1 MLNFSRKKGQIKIDF
16 IFSLV
21 FFTVMIFY
29 IAMQVNSS
37 LASSMSDSRLDTIKS
52 ESESILNIL
61 VSTKGSPENWDSLP
75 QEQVMRI
82 GLAFLPYNISSS
94 KLNALKNNCDLM
106 NKFGD
111 INYKFTIIS
120 ENNILLSCGYGGPR
134 VTAKSESSVAVNGK
148 YGKAVLEM
156 W

>member
-1 MLNFSRKKGQIKIDF
+1 
-16 IFSLV
+16 
-21 FFTVMIFY
+21 MIFY
-29 IAMQVNSS
+29 IAMQINNS

-61 VSTKGSPENWDSLP
+61 VSTKGSPENWDSLS

-82 GLAFLPYNISSS
+82 GLASLPHNISSS

-111 INYKFTIIS
+111 IDYKFTIIS
-120 ENNILLSCGYGGPR
+120 ENTILLSCGYGGPR
-134 VTAKSESSVAVNGK
+134 VTAKSEASVAVNGK